1 MRKLVKRRISTNTT
15 TPTTTTT
22 DPRALKESPDAK
34 SRRTASPFIY
44 DNEATDVVNTV
55 QTADTTVHDY
65 DLPRELPDP
74 SGSRPLSVDG
84 VAHVQ
89 RNEELP
95 AEEATALVSMPDGAT
110 EVIYFPPGK
119 GEIKEIPGMGS
130 VLETTQPDGRV
141 VRYPVI
147 GHALDE
153 DEEARQMAIINETAT
168 KLPSFNKILHSS
180 SDQAEDQRRKED
192 GAPTFTELTV
202 PTSMQG
208 EDVLSPS
215 AAHAKV
221 YADLDAAQPT
231 TSMGTLDLQ
240 SQPPHHSEGEHSYLP
255 WNYYNHEDRPSPIEA
270 QGLSGHPYDPQYA
283 SSSSDLYGEDMT
295 GLGQGPAQ
303 YSLRPDLGNPP
314 EASSMVWPGPPMHP
328 NTDNHCIL
336 IQRVPQRGRKSKGTG
351 KTGANRFDDEV
362 KREQYKRSACDR
374 ERARMKDMNKSF
386 ELLRK
391 RLPFC
396 KPPGKRLSKIESLRL
411 AIKYIKHLQYL
422 LSFPISQKI
431 PPHIVEFDS
440 TLPAWVKNPSIPG
453 ATIIGD
459 LEGSGNYIHTDDLW
473 ITTSVRGPTMEQPL
487 VYEGYAS

>member
-1 MRKLVKRRISTNTT
+1 MRKLIKRRISTTS
-15 TPTTTTT
+15 T
-22 DPRALKESPDAK
+22 DPREPKGSPDAK

-44 DNEATDVVNTV
+44 DNEGTDDLNTV
-55 QTADTTVHDY
+55 ETADTTTVLDDQ
-65 DLPRELPDP
+65 DLPQELPEQQ
-74 SGSRPLSVDG
+74 GSKTFSTEG

-89 RNEELP
+89 KNEELP

-147 GHALDE
+147 GHALNKD
-153 DEEARQMAIINETAT
+153 DEARQLAIINETAT
-168 KLPSFNKILHSS
+168 KLPSFNKILHSNR
-180 SDQAEDQRRKED
+180 SDHPEDQNGKEA
-192 GAPTFTELTV
+192 GTSTFTELTV
-202 PTSMQG
+202 PTSAHG
-208 EDVLSPS
+208 GDVMSPS
-215 AAHAKV
+215 EAHAKV
-221 YADLDAAQPT
+221 YADLDAAPT
-231 TSMGTLDLQ
+231 ATSIGTLDLQ
-240 SQPPHHSEGEHSYLP
+240 SQPHHSAEGEHYIP
-255 WNYYNHEDRPSPIEA
+255 WNYYNNQDDRPSPIQA
-270 QGLSGHPYDPQYA
+270 HGLSGHHYEAQYA
-283 SSSSDLYGEDMT
+283 TSSSDIYGEDIN
-295 GLGQGPAQ
+295 GLGHQGPVQ
-303 YSLRPDLGNPP
+303 FSLRHDLGNPNDNG
-314 EASSMVWPGPPMHP
+314 SMVWPGPPMHP

-422 LSFPISQKI
+422 LSFPPSQKI

-473 ITTSVRGPTMEQPL
+473 ITTTVRGPSMEQPI
-487 VYEGYAS
+487 VYEGYAL